1 LPQQCNITPGGA
13 RVRLEEAWHPGCRAS
28 APVAFA
34 FALGWPSLLLSSESE
49 LEPESDEL
57 LDSLLL
63 LPLLLLDPDPE
74 LRQQDSSMVVHCTV
88 D

>member
-1 LPQQCNITPGGA
+1 MLYG
-13 RVRLEEAWHPGCRAS
+13 RVS
-28 APVAFA
+28 APAAFGL
-34 FALGWPSLLLSSESE
+34 ALGSPSLLLSSESE
-49 LEPESDEL
+49 LEPEPDESL
-57 LDSLLL
+57 PLLL